1 MILAA
6 AAAVS
11 LFCRAYFLPFAVLS
25 DVEIVIVPN
34 SCDSNGDE
42 MLLAVIKKLKINCLV
57 NSINL

>member
-6 AAAVS
+6 AAVS
-11 LFCRAYFLPFAVLS
+11 LLLSRSLFLPFAVLS
-25 DVEIVIVPN
+25 DVKMVIVSD
-34 SCDSNGDE
+34 SCDGNGDE